1 MSVYASGL
9 ITCTARG
16 RTKRIGVSIKTW
28 ALSSH
33 HKKKRINLVSQL
45 SAAVIL
51 TKIVLDLSRRQM
63 IQFQLTD
70 TVDDSK
76 GSTEW
81 DFIAVRRIYLAW
93 NYSESEKCPN
103 KLRYRYITIDSRF
116 QGNPNATHGCAQYCV
131 QAFRV
136 LFLDRS
142 VRSCKLICAS
152 TFYNPI
158 LLRVRNPDNGLSYDQ
173 KWTTCLFLITLQ
185 AIILFFLASLP
196 SRWQIRV
203 YIKKSSTI
211 KDNSSRH

>member
-1 MSVYASGL
+1 MSVCASGL

-33 HKKKRINLVSQL
+33 HKKKKDKFSIAIVCGCYLDKNSLGPL
-45 SAAVIL
+45 SPS
-51 TKIVLDLSRRQM
+51 D
-63 IQFQLTD
+63 D
-70 TVDDSK
+70 TVSINRYCGWLK
-76 GSTEW
+76 GIHRVGLPGRS
-81 DFIAVRRIYLAW
+81 RRIYLAW
-93 NYSESEKCPN
+93 NCSESEKCPN

-116 QGNPNATHGCAQYCV
+116 QGNPYATHGGAQYCV

-173 KWTTCLFLITLQ
+173 KWTTCLFLVTLQ
-185 AIILFFLASLP
+185 AIILFLP
-196 SRWQIRV
+196 SHWQIRV
-203 YIKKSSTI
+203 YKK
-211 KDNSSRH
+211 KVQQ